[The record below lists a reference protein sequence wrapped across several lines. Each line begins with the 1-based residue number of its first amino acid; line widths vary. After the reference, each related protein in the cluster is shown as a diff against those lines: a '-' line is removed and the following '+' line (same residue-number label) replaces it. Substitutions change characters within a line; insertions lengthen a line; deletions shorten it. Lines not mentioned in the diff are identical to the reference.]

1 VIAKRVPR
9 TKGKSSPAR
18 LVRYMV
24 AAEGGLD
31 PKSWSRTADYILN
44 SGTTHQGEKVG
55 GVRVTNCGTDDP
67 AAATLLIEATQAA
80 NTRSKKDKTYHLVF
94 SFPPGEQPPIEVL
107 HGIEDELCA
116 SIGLADHQRISAVHI
131 DTDNLHVHVA
141 INKVH
146 PTGFQNI
153 EPYYDKKRLMEAC
166 ERLEQQYDLQRTN
179 HGLNQENS
187 NDRHR
192 NARIR
197 LAPEQ
202 RPGERATPFR
212 EYLRKSHDLAVSER
226 PKAETLDGLRNLSG
240 CHMVHTLQGATLLLS
255 DDARAGMEQ
264 SGKELADGLRR
275 AGDGD
280 RGDAGARLT
289 APMIE
294 IERQSGIETLTGYVA
309 RELAPALR
317 TAQNWQAVHDTLAE
331 HGLTIK
337 LQGAG
342 LVIGDDGV
350 NLWTK
355 ASNCGRDLS
364 IKALTDRLGPFE
376 PSATQDKREPRK
388 AWTPKPRQQHPSS
401 AALFAQYQRERQA
414 HQDARKKGLA
424 QLREEGAAY
433 RAQLGQWRKTQT
445 MLLKAGG
452 KGATRRIMA
461 GTIRAQAEA
470 AKAQHRKTQADKRK
484 ILIAGTTLPSWNDW
498 LAQQS
503 AAGNL
508 DALAVLRSRDEREQ
522 KMRGDLLTA
531 ANAEKAKAIVMANLR
546 PQVRKDGAM
555 AYRTADNGLVVDRT
569 THVQAQR
576 ATAGAAF
583 VALSLAAERFEGQ
596 ALIVEGS
603 AEFRQ
608 QVAQLSALHGL
619 NVRFA
624 DPAMEQARQAAIAAR
639 PQSVERPAGPAT
651 NADPATN
658 TVVSPTAGQESAVDR
673 WIKQRNESREKISS
687 IDYNRLWTSSDA
699 GRAHY
704 QGRRRMDDGSEVL
717 LLKRGDEMLVKPAGP
732 RVVAKASKWKIGRVV
747 ELDARGRF
755 IDNNNTVEI

>member
-9 TKGKSSPAR
+9 TKGTSSPAR

-31 PKSWSRTADYILN
+31 PRSWSRTADYILN

-67 AAATLLIEATQAA
+67 AAATVLIEATQAA
-80 NTRSKKDKTYHLVF
+80 NTRSKADKTYHLVF
-94 SFPPGEQPPIEVL
+94 SFPPGEQPPLEVL
-107 HGIEDELCA
+107 HAIEDELCA

-131 DTDNLHVHVA
+131 DTDHLHVHVA

-153 EPYYDKKRLMEAC
+153 EPYYDKQRLMEAC
-166 ERLEQQYDLQRTN
+166 ESLEQQYDLQRTN

-187 NDRHR
+187 NDRQRH
-192 NARIR
+192 ARIR

-202 RPGERATPFR
+202 RPDERTTLFR
-212 EYLRKSHDLAVSER
+212 EYLRKSHDLAFGEK
-226 PKAETLDGLRNLSG
+226 PKAETLNGLRNLSG
-240 CHMVHTLQGATLLLS
+240 CRMAHTLQGAALLLS
-255 DDARAGMEQ
+255 DDARDGMEQ
-264 SGKELADGLRR
+264 PGKEPADGLRR
-275 AGDGD
+275 AGNGD
-280 RGDAGARLT
+280 RGNAGARLT
-289 APMIE
+289 DAMIE
-294 IERQSGIETLTGYVA
+294 IERQSGVETLTGYVA
-309 RELAPALR
+309 RELAPVLMSAP
-317 TAQNWQAVHDTLAE
+317 NWQTVHDALAE

-337 LQGAG
+337 PQGAG
-342 LVIGDDGV
+342 LVIGDAGV
-350 NLWTK
+350 QLWTK
-355 ASNCGRDLS
+355 ASSCGRDLS
-364 IKALTDRLGPFE
+364 MKALTDRLGPFE
-376 PSATQDKREPRK
+376 PSAQSKHEPRK
-388 AWTPKPRQQHPSS
+388 LWTPQPRQHHPSS

-414 HQDARKKGLA
+414 HQDKRKKGLV
-424 QLREEGAAY
+424 QLRQESVAY
-433 RAQLGQWRKTQT
+433 REQLSQWRKTQYL
-445 MLLKAGG
+445 LLKAGG

-461 GTIRAQAEA
+461 STIRTQADV
-470 AKAQHRKTQADKRK
+470 AKAQQRKAQADKRK
-484 ILIAGTTLPSWNDW
+484 VLIAATTLPSWNDW
-498 LAQQS
+498 LTQKAT
-503 AAGNL
+503 AGDL
-508 DALAVLRSRDEREQ
+508 DALAILRSREEREQ

-531 ANAEKAKAIVMANLR
+531 ANAEKAKAIVMASLR
-546 PQVRKDGAM
+546 PQARKDGAM
-555 AYRTADNGLVVDRT
+555 AYRTADNGLVVDRA

-583 VALSLAAERFEGQ
+583 IALSLAAERFEGQ

-608 QVAQLSALHGL
+608 QVAQFSALHGL

-624 DPAMEQARQAAIAAR
+624 DPAMEQTRQAAITAR
-639 PQSVERPAGPAT
+639 PQVADRPAAQP
-651 NADPATN
+651 TN
-658 TVVSPTAGQESAVDR
+658 TPPKPAVSQESAVDH
-673 WIKQRNESREKISS
+673 WIKQRNEAREKISS

-699 GRAHY
+699 GKATY

-732 RVVAKASKWKIGRVV
+732 RVVAKASKWKLGCVV

-755 IDNNNTVEI
+755 IDNNNTVER